1 MAIYRLGDAAPV
13 IPESAYVAPEA
24 TVIGRATLGE
34 RASVWP
40 GAVIRADDDTI
51 TVGDDTNIQDGA
63 VLHADVDCPLRLGA
77 GVTVGHQVMLHG
89 CTIGENSLIGMQ
101 AIVLNNA
108 VIGRDSL
115 VAAGAVV
122 TTGKAFPERSL
133 IVGAPAKVARELSDE
148 EVASLKKSA
157 ASYVKRAAMY
167 RTQLQRVE

>member
-1 MAIYRLGDAAPV
+1 MAIYRLGDATPV

-51 TVGDDTNIQDGA
+51 TVGDDTNVQDGA
-63 VLHADVDCPLRLGA
+63 ILHADVGCPLRLGT
-77 GVTVGHQVMLHG
+77 GVTIGHQVMLHG

-101 AIVLNNA
+101 AIVLNSA

-122 TTGKAFPERSL
+122 TTGKVFPARSL
-133 IVGAPAKVARELSDE
+133 IVGAPAKVARQLTDE
-148 EVASLKKSA
+148 EVASLPKSA
-157 ASYVKRAAMY
+157 ASYVNRAILY
-167 RTQLQRVE
+167 KTQLQRVD